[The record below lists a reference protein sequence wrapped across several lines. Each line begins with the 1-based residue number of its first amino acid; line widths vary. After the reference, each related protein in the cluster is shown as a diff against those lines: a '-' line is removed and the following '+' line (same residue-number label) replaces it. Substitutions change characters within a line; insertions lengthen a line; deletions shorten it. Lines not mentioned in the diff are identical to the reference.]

1 MSDVTFRI
9 REGDGSRFQQYAV
22 VAGNYSI
29 RRQCFC
35 FDHDGEGRNEMVKH
49 FGDFTDVCDLYAD
62 VADRCIAGNVLI
74 HQGKCLSPRIGNE
87 MV

>member
-1 MSDVTFRI
+1 
-9 REGDGSRFQQYAV
+9 
-22 VAGNYSI
+22 
-29 RRQCFC
+29 
-35 FDHDGEGRNEMVKH
+35 MVKH

-74 HQGKCLSPRIGNE
+74 HQGKRLSPRIGNE